1 MEDITDEIREWFIV
15 WYNTV
20 GHFDVYPAANLGGSV
35 LIVTGQ
41 TLTPEEFL
49 AQKGSK
55 KPEAT
60 EKRKKAEKS
69 GAKRRREPWMRE
81 TKAFTLLDA
90 ANRDFIGNWSFRDDS
105 SDSQEKIYEDLI
117 ESKLCHQL
125 QLEMRAIV
133 DELMRL
139 ELKKLN
145 QALRKDYKADD
156 KDIEIPKSRG
166 EPTNLIFCV

>member
-1 MEDITDEIREWFIV
+1 MEDITEEIREWFIV
-15 WYNTV
+15 WYNAA
-20 GHFDVYPAANLGGSV
+20 GHFDAYPAANLGGSV
-35 LIVTGQ
+35 LIATGQ

-49 AQKGSK
+49 AEKGSK

-60 EKRKKAEKS
+60 EARKEEKS
-69 GAKRRREPWMRE
+69 GAKRKREPWMRE

-105 SDSQEKIYEDLI
+105 SDSQGKIYEDLI
-117 ESKLCHQL
+117 GNELCHRL
-125 QLEMRAIV
+125 QLETRAIV

-145 QALRKDYKADD
+145 QALKRDHKADD

-166 EPTNLIFCV
+166 ETANLICGV